1 MFRIKCFLFGVVLS
15 VCLAQIPVHAQP
27 KTGLFGSM
35 EIRSSNMKNFG
46 KWTEMWRRHNLP
58 KTDVEPPG
66 EAANQRRCIGEFRL
80 QCSRDAWESFV
91 SVQDTTDPAELLK
104 AVNQYMNRSPYI
116 LDPVNWGIPDYW
128 ATPDEFFLKD
138 GDCEDYAIS
147 KYITLKRL
155 GYDPKKMRLVILQDE
170 NLRVAHAVLAVDI
183 DGVFHILD
191 NQVDAVLPDNK
202 ILHYRPVYSINE
214 ENWWLHRANRFGRK

>member
-1 MFRIKCFLFGVVLS
+1 MFRIKCFLLS
-15 VCLAQIPVHAQP
+15 VLLFAGFAIGTVQAQP
-27 KTGLFGSM
+27 KAGLFGSM

-58 KTDVEPPG
+58 KTNEVTPEVAAMQHKCVG
-66 EAANQRRCIGEFRL
+66 EYRV
-80 QCSRDAWESFV
+80 QCSRNEWEKFV
-91 SVQDTTDPAELLK
+91 SEQDTSDPIEMLK

-155 GYDPKKMRLVILQDE
+155 GYDPKLMRLVILQDE
-170 NLRVAHAVLAVDI
+170 NLRVAHAVLAVNV

-191 NQVDAVLPDNK
+191 NQIDAVLTDSK

-214 ENWWLHRANRFGRK
+214 DNWWLHRANRFRKK